1 MYLFVYLFI
10 TFPLLFSGCHFKDR
24 DVSQRKK
31 KNNLLLSKLR
41 EVGSQI
47 PGQLLIPLDQFHSW
61 ELLLGFPW
69 LWDIQNVS
77 RASLLLEGFGVEF
90 IELEIPLF
98 REGGILPRD
107 GPGAVL

>member
-1 MYLFVYLFI
+1 MS
-10 TFPLLFSGCHFKDR
+10 PKE
-24 DVSQRKK
+24 RKK
-31 KNNLLLSKLR
+31 NLLLSKLR

-61 ELLLGFPW
+61 ELLLGLPW

-77 RASLLLEGFGVEF
+77 RASLLLEGFSVGF
-90 IELEIPLF
+90 LELEIPLF
-98 REGGILPRD
+98 QEGGILPRD